1 MLRFCPQFL
10 FLLPVSAMA
19 PVTAHRIEDLITL
32 FDGLF
37 SHSFN
42 TRLVRGGDEPLYLP
56 ASKQIGPASKQIGP
70 AGKQTAPAAMRIAP
84 CDEQVPFN
92 RVIFARG
99 FFASALH
106 EIAHWCIAGPMR
118 RQQVDFGYW
127 YAPDGRNAAQQNA
140 FERVEVRPQ
149 ALEWIFSRAAGCRF
163 FISADNLGGEATNMD
178 DFRQA
183 VHRQVI
189 SYCHDGLPARA
200 AQFREALSVFYGT
213 KVILEANQFQ
223 LDAL

>member
-1 MLRFCPQFL
+1 
-10 FLLPVSAMA
+10 MA

-37 SHSFN
+37 SDSFN
-42 TRLVRGGDEPLYLP
+42 TRLVRGDDEPLYLP
-56 ASKQIGPASKQIGP
+56 AGPASKQMGLADI
-70 AGKQTAPAAMRIAP
+70 QIAP
-84 CDEQVPFN
+84 CNDPVPFN

-106 EIAHWCIAGPMR
+106 EIAHWCIAGAVR
-118 RQQVDFGYW
+118 RQQIDFGYW
-127 YAPDGRNAAQQNA
+127 YAPDGRNAAQQKA
-140 FERVEVRPQ
+140 FERVEVQPQ
-149 ALEWIFSRAAGCRF
+149 ALEWIFSRAAGCHF
-163 FISADNLGGEATNMD
+163 FISADNLGGEATSGD
-178 DFRQA
+178 EFRQA

-213 KVILEANQFQ
+213 KVILDANQFQ
-223 LDAL
+223 FDAL